1 MMTSKHFPDTTA
13 IRISK
18 KAAIETSMSSNC
30 WSRKGWTDVLF
41 KRYGD
46 MLLLIEM
53 SYDVL
58 GSEGGAASFAERWPN
73 INLRTLYN
81 AQVIY
86 LSINQAPSITIL
98 IRPVIKSLY

>member
-1 MMTSKHFPDTTA
+1 
-13 IRISK
+13 
-18 KAAIETSMSSNC
+18 
-30 WSRKGWTDVLF
+30 
-41 KRYGD
+41 

-53 SYDVL
+53 SDDVL

-98 IRPVIKSLY
+98 IRPVIKRLY